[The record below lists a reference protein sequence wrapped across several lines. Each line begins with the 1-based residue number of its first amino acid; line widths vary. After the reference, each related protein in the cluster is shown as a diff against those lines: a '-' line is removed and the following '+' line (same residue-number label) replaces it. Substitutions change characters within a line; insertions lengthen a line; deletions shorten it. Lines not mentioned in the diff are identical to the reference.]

1 MKLTDLRI
9 ELQKYGRDKGQYV
22 GKIEFTN
29 SDGDIALKLNPEMCE
44 KIFLICA
51 DGMIDVA
58 KEASRNMT
66 CNIIE
71 HKAAIESNTQ

>member
-1 MKLTDLRI
+1 MKLIELDI
-9 ELQKYGRDKGQYV
+9 ELQKYGRDKGQYI
-22 GKIEFTN
+22 GKIKFAN
-29 SDGDIALKLNPEMCE
+29 SAGDIALKLNPEMCE

-58 KEASRNMT
+58 KEAAKNMT

-71 HKAAIESNTQ
+71 HKAAIESN